1 MPVDHFRLSNKPN
14 TSYLRKL
21 IDRGEYLK
29 AFDMSTLL
37 LSEYGEDR
45 PAIIKLHAQCLSKLG
60 MHEDAIARLED
71 AKKLKFRSDSET
83 HALLGSFYKRRWVN
97 LRGNDLKGAFGALQ
111 NSFSEYMRARE
122 LGGDYWCAINAATL
136 AKILGEDDLAGKFA
150 DEVSEEC
157 WEEYNSH
164 GTTSSFW
171 ILASLGEAYLIKE
184 DYDSAAT
191 WYRAARSH
199 IGGNFGWLR
208 STRDNARLLL
218 EVLNTG
224 SDNSDKVI
232 SAIPRLR
239 IAVFAGHR
247 LDRPGRSYPRFP
259 GEISSKVKKK
269 LKRKLAHMILDLGI
283 ASAADGSDILFHECL
298 QDMMKGTI
306 VILPSPVDHFRRKIS
321 ESAKDEWTT
330 RFDQVVDNADH
341 IEISSASRFESD
353 PESIHTLCT
362 DFMIGTAI
370 NLARSFDA
378 ELVPVVIW
386 DGIRKSSG
394 GGTAYAV
401 SRLRKL
407 GYSPEEISLSSFLK
421 PEYSGKVSVEEDE
434 YSYQQLGI
442 FEPRTR
448 PIAVIT
454 AGISDMSEEINA
466 SRLSILAGAIM
477 EICKTNSIKIISS
490 GFLPGKL
497 YLIFESIENLRK
509 FIKTCQDELQRD
521 SYHSMVLHM
530 GIVIRTESSL
540 TGSRDHYC
548 RELDEVIALAA
559 SLRFPSD
566 VCTMQ
571 IKVLIEPELEKNI
584 HFGYRGRFKTMD
596 GHSLQVFS
604 LETHL

>member
-1 MPVDHFRLSNKPN
+1 MEGRIHLGHEPS
-14 TSYLRKL
+14 TSYMRMLLDK
-21 IDRGEYLK
+21 GEYLK
-29 AFDMSTLL
+29 AFDMSTWL
-37 LSEYGEDR
+37 LSESDEDR
-45 PAIIKLHAQCLSKLG
+45 LEIIKLNAQCLSKLG

-71 AKKLKFRSDSET
+71 SKKLKLESDSET
-83 HALLGSFYKRRWVN
+83 HALLGSFYKRRWIN
-97 LRGNDLKGAFGALQ
+97 SRDTDSKGACGALQ
-111 NSFSEYMRARE
+111 NSFSEYMKARE

-136 AKILGEDDLAGKFA
+136 AKVLGEHELAGRFA
-150 DEVSEEC
+150 DEVNEEC
-157 WEEYNSH
+157 WKEYNRH

-171 ILASLGEAYLIKE
+171 ILASLGEAYLVKE
-184 DYDSAAT
+184 EYDSAAT

-224 SDNSDKVI
+224 SDNFDQVI

-239 IAVFAGHR
+239 IAIFAGHR

-259 GEISSKVKKK
+259 VEISAKVKQK
-269 LKRKLAHMILDLGI
+269 LKKKLAHMKLDLGI

-298 QDMMKGTI
+298 QDMGKRTF
-306 VILPSPVDHFRRKIS
+306 VKLPSPVDHFRRKIS
-321 ESAKDEWTT
+321 ESAGEEWMS
-330 RFDQVVDNADH
+330 RFDKVVNNADH
-341 IEISSASRFESD
+341 VEISSVSRFDSD
-353 PESIHTLCT
+353 AESIHSFCT
-362 DFMIGTAI
+362 DFMIGSSI
-370 NLARSFDA
+370 DLARSFDA

-421 PEYSGKVSVEEDE
+421 PERSGKISSEEDE

-442 FEPRTR
+442 YEPRTR

-454 AGISDMSEEINA
+454 AGISDTSEEINA

-477 EICKTNSIKIISS
+477 EVCKTNSINVIGS

-497 YLIFESIENLRK
+497 YLIFESIEDLRK
-509 FIKTCQDELQRD
+509 IIDTCRNELQRD
-521 SYHSMVLHM
+521 SYHSMVFHM
-530 GIVIRTESSL
+530 GMVIRTESSL

-548 RELDEVIALAA
+548 RELDEVIALAM

-571 IKVLIEPELEKNI
+571 VKALIEPELEKNI
-584 HFGYRGRFKTMD
+584 HFGYRGRFETMN
-596 GHSLQVFS
+596 GNSLQIFS
-604 LETHL
+604 IERQ